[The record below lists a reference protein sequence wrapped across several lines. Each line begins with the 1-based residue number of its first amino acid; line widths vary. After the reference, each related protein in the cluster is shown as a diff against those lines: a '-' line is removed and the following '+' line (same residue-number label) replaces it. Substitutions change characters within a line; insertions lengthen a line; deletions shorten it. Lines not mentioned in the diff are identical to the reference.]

1 MEFLTPKEKRKKT
14 TQLFVGYGLMAI
26 LIGLAALVLIF
37 VAEGYGYDPN
47 KGVNQSGLVFF
58 SSSPSGAKIYLNGP
72 LQNSQTDTKFNLLGG
87 TYNASVQKTNYI
99 DWNKTINVV
108 GGTVSY
114 YDYIRLFPKNIP
126 TSNVTNFEAAPG
138 LVSQSL
144 NGQWLV
150 IQPNSQKPDFTVF
163 DTTNPGNAAKT
174 ITLPQSILQSEALN
188 IGAFSVV
195 GWADDNNHFLLLQ
208 TLPSGKKEYLM
219 IDKNDVSNS
228 TNVSTSL
235 SLSASANL
243 TLFNKKFNQFLVFD
257 AAAGTLKLANSTSI
271 QGTPLLSNIVAFKSY
286 GDSLILYVSA
296 PDTKGVSQ
304 VGILS
309 NQKDHFKLQPIT
321 ADPSTHYLLD
331 LSQYAG
337 TWYYVVS
344 SAVQNKI
351 FIYNNPLNNVSPD
364 NTQPISAQLGLQ
376 LTNPSFSSF
385 SKSSRYISMQS
396 GTNFVVFDAELDHV
410 YRFTLNLP
418 LTTSLEAKWMDTSH
432 LSVVSG
438 GVEHVFEFDGL
449 NLVNLTKSD
458 DAFQAY
464 FNPAVNQ
471 IYTIIYQPNA
481 KFVLQAGK
489 LVL

>member
-1 MEFLTPKEKRKKT
+1 
-14 TQLFVGYGLMAI
+14 
-26 LIGLAALVLIF
+26 
-37 VAEGYGYDPN
+37 
-47 KGVNQSGLVFF
+47 
-58 SSSPSGAKIYLNGP
+58 
-72 LQNSQTDTKFNLLGG
+72 
-87 TYNASVQKTNYI
+87 
-99 DWNKTINVV
+99 
-108 GGTVSY
+108 
-114 YDYIRLFPKNIP
+114 
-126 TSNVTNFEAAPG
+126 
-138 LVSQSL
+138 
-144 NGQWLV
+144 
-150 IQPNSQKPDFTVF
+150 
-163 DTTNPGNAAKT
+163 
-174 ITLPQSILQSEALN
+174 LN